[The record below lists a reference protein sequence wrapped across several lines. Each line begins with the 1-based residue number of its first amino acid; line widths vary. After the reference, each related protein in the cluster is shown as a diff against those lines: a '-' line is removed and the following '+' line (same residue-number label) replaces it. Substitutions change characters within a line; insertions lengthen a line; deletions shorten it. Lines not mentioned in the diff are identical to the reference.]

1 MPENVEFIGE
11 GGVRLRGRLFLP
23 EQAGPAPVVVLQ
35 PGMGDLARMCWP
47 LAPWFTA
54 AGLGVLGYD
63 HRNFGHSDGEPRLD
77 VDPWLQAQDLRHV
90 LTALE
95 GRDDVD
101 GGRIGL
107 WGMSIGAVN
116 CLHAA
121 AFDWRVGAVV
131 AIAPPVSGLA
141 LRSSLY
147 TGDARV
153 DLLRRLHD
161 DRLAR
166 AKGEAAA
173 RIPLAAPGGSAEIA
187 GFRDDRVLA
196 TVTHLAEIVPGYRN
210 EITLS
215 SLDKVIATEVA
226 AHAPRITAPTM
237 LALTDA
243 DELCLL
249 DDARAMFDALPGV
262 KEKHEYPGTHHDAL
276 TTHLPAIGAQAV
288 EFLGKH
294 LAADPGDREQRIAG
308 WLG

>member
-11 GGVRLRGRLFLP
+11 GGARLRGRLFLP
-23 EQAGPAPVVVLQ
+23 DSPAPAPVVVLQ
-35 PGMGDLARMCWP
+35 PGMGDLARMFWP

-63 HRNFGHSDGEPRLD
+63 HRNFGHSEGEPRRE
-77 VDPWLQAQDLRHV
+77 VDPWRQSLDLRHA

-95 GRDDVD
+95 RRDDID
-101 GGRIGL
+101 GDRLGL
-107 WGMSIGAVN
+107 WGMSMGAVN
-116 CLHAA
+116 CLYTA
-121 AFDWRVGAVV
+121 AFDWRVAAVA

-147 TGDARV
+147 TGEARIE
-153 DLLRRLHD
+153 LLRRLHD

-166 AKGEAAA
+166 AAGEPPA
-173 RIPLAAPGGSAEIA
+173 RIPLAARGDSTEIA

-196 TVTHLAEIVPGYRN
+196 TVTGLAENVPGYRN

-215 SLDKVIATEVA
+215 SLDNVIAAEVA

-237 LALTDA
+237 LALTES
-243 DELCLL
+243 DELSGLH
-249 DDARAMFDALPGV
+249 DARAMFDNLPGV

-276 TTHLPAIGAQAV
+276 TTHLPAICAQSI
-288 EFLGKH
+288 EFLTKH
-294 LAADPGDREQRIAG
+294 LAGEPGERGQRISD